1 MPGVRGGI
9 PPRTHPRHRSMKKK
23 TKILTIVLSSVAFL
37 AVVGTL
43 IAFTV
48 SGYVY
53 YMGPF
58 KQLAIEKI
66 RWNYSTDRT
75 GEIIFYGPSNFA
87 RWWNMEE
94 DMAAHG
100 FTVQNHAFGGST
112 DRELIDEAEYLV
124 YPYAPRAVFLQTGSN
139 DYAAGLTLSEVKANK
154 TELYSSL
161 SENLPDAVI
170 IVMGGLPLPGRRE
183 YRKQTAE
190 VNAFI
195 ADYCAAHENFYYGDS
210 DSVILG
216 EDGQPPAAYFESDGV
231 HLTQKGH
238 DAWTPLMV
246 SLLEK
251 AGIEPDL

>member
-1 MPGVRGGI
+1 
-9 PPRTHPRHRSMKKK
+9 MKKK
-23 TKILTIVLSSVAFL
+23 TKIITIVSCVTVGI
-37 AVVGTL
+37 AVIAML

-58 KQLAIEKI
+58 KRLAIEKI

-75 GEIIFYGPSNFA
+75 GEIVFYGPSNFA

-124 YPYAPRAVFLQTGSN
+124 FPYEPRAVFLQTGSN
-139 DYAAGLTLSEVKANK
+139 DYAAGLTYDEVKANK
-154 TELYSSL
+154 AELYGTL
-161 SENLPDAVI
+161 SRNLPDAAI
-170 IVMGGLPLPGRRE
+170 IVMGGLPLPGRSE
-183 YRKQTAE
+183 YREETAKINDFVAE
-190 VNAFI
+190 
-195 ADYCAAHENFYYGDS
+195 YCAAHANFYYGDS
-210 DSVILG
+210 NSVILG
-216 EDGQPPAAYFESDGV
+216 EDGQPIAEYFVSDGI
-231 HLTQKGH
+231 HLNQKGH

-246 SLLEK
+246 SLLEE
-251 AGIEPDL
+251 AGVKPDLITT